1 MAMTYVPILC
11 KHKRE
16 QKLSW
21 FNGHSSLKNIY
32 AKLPCYVF
40 IFASHHVH
48 HFIRR
53 VRSNDFIILLI
64 LSIKQTDAQSTAQ
77 GGAYAWNIPHIL
89 RLIIEWI

>member
-1 MAMTYVPILC
+1 MI
-11 KHKRE
+11 
-16 QKLSW
+16 QW

-32 AKLPCYVF
+32 ANLPYNAF
-40 IFASHHVH
+40 KFTSHSVH

-53 VRSNDFIILLI
+53 LRSNDFTLLV

-89 RLIIEWI
+89 GLIVEWI